1 MDHFTT
7 PSTNK
12 HYGLTNEAWAHR
24 VKSTIERRPWTLKYE
39 RDGRIHHQ
47 HKVARGWLVVLMLA
61 VLSLICFYGVGI
73 IATNTTFSPTF
84 QQYFFWIAIIWSLVS
99 SSLLRWIVALFGGHK
114 RDVVA
119 ALLSGLSIWLV
130 VIQIGQTHLLKQI

>member
-1 MDHFTT
+1 
-7 PSTNK
+7 
-12 HYGLTNEAWAHR
+12 
-24 VKSTIERRPWTLKYE
+24 
-39 RDGRIHHQ
+39 
-47 HKVARGWLVVLMLA
+47 MLA

-130 VIQIGQTHLLKQI
+130 VIQVRETSLRET